1 VGERVVVF
9 SFQFSV
15 FSFQFSVF
23 SGTTLRVVVVLL
35 AEMREQPGG
44 SEYHVAMPQAKGT
57 V

>member
-1 VGERVVVF
+1 MVDG
-9 SFQFSV
+9 
-15 FSFQFSVF
+15 
-23 SGTTLRVVVVLL
+23 GTTLRVVGYLL